1 MGSLT
6 LQTYT
11 MIHWLINASF
21 YAPLSFESGVL
32 SGAVTMTI
40 SHIAFKVFN
49 FFHPTNSDN
58 SVSFLKT
65 LRKIVSPIREFEL
78 FLQDDN
84 YRQLARILVFLC
96 LLLLGL
102 LTMFFVKY
110 IKTKKTAKKNPLVKE
125 TKRLLHERSQFI
137 SKVDQLEKLNKR
149 YREAVFLAEKSYN
162 EEHKLKRLEEKRL
175 KNLEKYMDQCS
186 KAISNRKERLNS
198 TLKVVNKTR

>member
-1 MGSLT
+1 
-6 LQTYT
+6 

-32 SGAVTMTI
+32 SGAVTMTL
-40 SHIAFKVFN
+40 SHIAFKIFN
-49 FFHPTNSDN
+49 YFHPTISDN

-65 LRKIVSPIREFEL
+65 LRKIISPIREFEL

-84 YRQLARILVFLC
+84 YRHLARIVICLV

-102 LTMFFVKY
+102 LTIFLVKH
-110 IKTKKTAKKNPLVKE
+110 IKNKNLDKKTTPKVLVKE

-186 KAISNRKERLNS
+186 KAISNRKER
-198 TLKVVNKTR
+198 R

>member
-32 SGAVTMTI
+32 SGAVTMTL
-40 SHIAFKVFN
+40 SHIAFKIFN

-65 LRKIVSPIREFEL
+65 LRKIISPIRELEL

-84 YRQLARILVFLC
+84 YRHLARIVIFLVLA
-96 LLLLGL
+96 LLGL
-102 LTMFFVKY
+102 LTIFLVKH
-110 IKTKKTAKKNPLVKE
+110 IKNKNDKKTPKVLVKE

-175 KNLEKYMDQCS
+175 KNLEKYMDHCS
-186 KAISNRKERLNS
+186 KAIWNRKERLNS
-198 TLKVVNKTR
+198 TLKV